1 MESHKQIKIIAD
13 AYRQMK
19 VDEARLTPEREKVLN
34 KTDADAADA
43 LHASV
48 GSTDPKVKERAHTEL
63 GKSLRAEILR
73 QMAKPKDKRTGAW
86 AGASDADLKIHL
98 KAAAKKK

>member
-1 MESHKQIKIIAD
+1 MEPHKQIKTIAD

-19 VDEARLTPEREKVLN
+19 VDEAYRLTPEREKVLN
-34 KTDADAADA
+34 KADADAADA

-48 GSTDPKVKERAHTEL
+48 GSTDPKIKERAHTEL

-98 KAAAKKK
+98 KE